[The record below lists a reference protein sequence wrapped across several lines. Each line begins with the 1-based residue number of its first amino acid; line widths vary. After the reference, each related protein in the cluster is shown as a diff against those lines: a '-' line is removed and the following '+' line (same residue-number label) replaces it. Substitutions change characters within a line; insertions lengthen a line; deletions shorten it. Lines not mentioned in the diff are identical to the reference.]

1 MGFSN
6 KRTNK
11 TNFDKFDLDKKM
23 EQFIDVGRQFVDG
36 VSGTR
41 PGQRKPSNLREFSRR
56 NAKNVRNWVND
67 RVDSFFEDEYVDDW
81 EREENSENFES
92 FNRNDKSSHYSTKF
106 IKRPLEAVSLREHEE
121 IGKSEIKKLP
131 YSQDNINEEW
141 PEDSDFQV
149 SRWKRPNLGNR
160 QISEE
165 KQFNNLNVKTRNF
178 PKSRRSRT

>member
-23 EQFIDVGRQFVDG
+23 GQFIDVGRQFVDG

-81 EREENSENFES
+81 EMAENSEDFES
-92 FNRNDKSSHYSTKF
+92 FNRNDKSSHYSTTF
-106 IKRPLEAVSLREHEE
+106 IKRPLEAVSLREQEN
-121 IGKSEIKKLP
+121 SEIKKLP
-131 YSQDNINEEW
+131 YSEDNINEEW
-141 PEDSDFQV
+141 PEDSDFQI
-149 SRWKRPNLGNR
+149 SRWKRPTLGNS
-160 QISEE
+160 QITEE
-165 KQFNNLNVKTRNF
+165 KQFKNLKVKTRNF